1 MASSPQLYVALTGN
15 PNCGK
20 TTLFNALTG
29 LRAKVG
35 NYAGVTVERKEG
47 ALKGADGIT
56 ILDLPGTYSLSPKSL
71 DEEVSRD
78 ILFHRLDGVPAP
90 ALVVVVVDASN
101 LERNL
106 YYATQVIE
114 LGYPT
119 ILALNMTDVAEQN
132 GHTVKFDELA
142 KELGVPVLPLIA
154 SQGEGVEAL
163 AKEIASLT
171 AGSPARSA
179 SPATAKLFVS
189 LPPGYAA
196 ELAALAT
203 ALEKAF
209 PKRWTSPQ
217 AEALLLLSDEKAL
230 ASNTAHYPAELCT
243 AVTSARARLEAAGV
257 DWRTATIEARYGHI
271 ADVISATVAESG
283 IVMDTLSDRLD
294 RVFTHRVWG
303 IAIFVGLMWLL
314 FQSIFTF
321 AKVPMDFLSGTLD
334 AFGGWVG
341 GLMAP
346 GALNDLLVNGV
357 IKGVGAVVVFL
368 PQILLLFLF
377 ISLLEDTGYMARAAF
392 LMDRLMSKVGLHGKS
407 FIPML
412 SSYACAI
419 PGIMAAR
426 TIETPKDR
434 LVTILVAPLMSCS
447 ARLPVYAVLIAATIP
462 DIKVGGVF
470 GLQGLTMLSMY
481 LLGTVM
487 ALVMAWVFKKT
498 LLKGETPMLIMELPP
513 YKRPVTT
520 TILRHMWD
528 RSKLFLRR
536 AGTVILGINIV
547 LWFLATYPKDGSLDA
562 KLEAAQLALLK
573 PAFPEISTNEAVARQ
588 ITELKEAAAK
598 ARAKAEEE
606 ATKGPKD
613 SPPSPPTGERAGVRG
628 QTPPSPSGAPS
639 NSAALPPHPQSLS
652 PVGGEGGLPP
662 AHSALL
668 DQLDALEKE
677 TQGEKLRHSFAGRL
691 GHLLEPTIA
700 PLGFDWKMGIGLVAS
715 FAARE
720 VFVSTMSVVYN
731 VGDTDSGDDAATT
744 SLAKTL
750 RDEKR
755 PDGTPAYTTLVAV
768 TLMVFYVFALQ
779 CVSTIAVVRRETNS
793 WKWPLFQWLYMAA
806 LAWGMAF
813 LTYQGGKLLG
823 WG

>member
-1 MASSPQLYVALTGN
+1 MPDSPQLHVALTGN

-47 ALKGADGIT
+47 ALKGAEGIT

-78 ILFHRLDGVPAP
+78 ILFHRLADVPAP

-119 ILALNMTDVAEQN
+119 ILGLNMTDVAEQN
-132 GHTVKFDELA
+132 GHTVNAAALA
-142 KELGVPVLPLIA
+142 QQLGVPVLPLIA
-154 SQGEGVEAL
+154 SVGEGVAAL
-163 AKEIASLT
+163 TQEIT
-171 AGSPARSA
+171 AFLGRRRGGESQTPNSQFLFGSQPAA
-179 SPATAKLFVS
+179 F
-189 LPPGYAA
+189 AA
-196 ELAALAT
+196 ELSTLSAALV
-203 ALEKAF
+203 KAF
-209 PKRWTSPQ
+209 PRRWTAPQ
-217 AEALLLLSDEKAL
+217 AEALLLLSDDKAL
-230 ASNTAHYPAELCT
+230 ASSTAHYPAELAA
-243 AVTSARARLEAAGV
+243 AVTAARARLEAAGV
-257 DWRTATIEARYGHI
+257 DWRTVAIEARYARI
-271 ADVISATVAESG
+271 ADIIAASVTEEAVPHE
-283 IVMDTLSDRLD
+283 TLSDKLD

-321 AKVPMDFLSGTLD
+321 AKVPMDFLSNTVDG
-334 AFGGWVG
+334 FGGWVG

-346 GALNDLLVNGV
+346 GDLNDLLVNGV

-447 ARLPVYAVLIAATIP
+447 ARLPVYAVLIAACVP
-462 DIKVGGVF
+462 DLKLGGF
-470 GLQGLTMLSMY
+470 IGLQGLTMLSMY

-513 YKRPVTT
+513 YKRPVAT

-547 LWFLATYPKDGSLDA
+547 LWFLATYPKNAELEQKFENRRSELVQTVRPGITDKRAVETEIAQLKMVFKDLSTNAITTVFPDNHVALGALYE
-562 KLEAAQLALLK
+562 KLE
-573 PAFPEISTNEAVARQ
+573 
-588 ITELKEAAAK
+588 
-598 ARAKAEEE
+598 
-606 ATKGPKD
+606 
-613 SPPSPPTGERAGVRG
+613 
-628 QTPPSPSGAPS
+628 
-639 NSAALPPHPQSLS
+639 
-652 PVGGEGGLPP
+652 
-662 AHSALL
+662 
-668 DQLDALEKE
+668 ALEKE
-677 TQGEKLRHSFAGRL
+677 EQGAKLRHSFAGRL
-691 GHLLEPTIA
+691 GHLIEPAIA
-700 PLGFDWKMGIGLVAS
+700 PLGFDWKMGIGIVAS

-731 VGDTDSGDDAATT
+731 VGDTDAGDEAATT

-750 RDEKR
+750 REEKR
-755 PDGTPAYTTLVAV
+755 ADGTPAYTTLVGV

-793 WKWPLFQWLYMAA
+793 WKWPLFQLLYMTA

-813 LTYQGGKLLG
+813 ITYQGGKLLG